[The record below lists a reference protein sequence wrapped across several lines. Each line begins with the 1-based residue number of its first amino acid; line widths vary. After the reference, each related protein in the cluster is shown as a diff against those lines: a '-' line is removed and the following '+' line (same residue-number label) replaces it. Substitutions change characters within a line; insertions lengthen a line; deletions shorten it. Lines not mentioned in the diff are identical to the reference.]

1 MTLSSQTGPIGK
13 QYSRRKQV
21 DRGSRLYF
29 DPDIVSIFFK
39 RIMPYPVG
47 TTVKLSNGLKGI
59 VAENN
64 PNNGLR
70 PRIKIISKQE
80 RDCYYIDLYD
90 RSMLNVTI
98 VESLAI

>member
-1 MTLSSQTGPIGK
+1 MTLSSQTGPSESNTAVGAME
-13 QYSRRKQV
+13 YCY
-21 DRGSRLYF
+21 RGADYTSIRISLVFSKDYA
-29 DPDIVSIFFK
+29 VSGRNNCK
-39 RIMPYPVG
+39 AR
-47 TTVKLSNGLKGI
+47 NGLKGI